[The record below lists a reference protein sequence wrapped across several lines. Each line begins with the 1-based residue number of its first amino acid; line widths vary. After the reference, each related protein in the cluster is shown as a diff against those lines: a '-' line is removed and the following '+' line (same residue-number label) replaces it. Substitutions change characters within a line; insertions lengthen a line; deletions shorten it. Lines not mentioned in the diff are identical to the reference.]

1 MGNADPTSS
10 CRLARLLAG
19 AGSLWI
25 ACAVAIAVASEL
37 GRPSGIDLIHPTFSE
52 LIFTTPGAHLVGISM
67 VMLSFASI
75 CIIFALIDCQA
86 PTGRLGRTLI
96 GVWSVALVV
105 AAIFPP
111 TPVGT
116 PPVWY
121 DTLHRYAALVGFV
134 CLPLA
139 GIRLARRFRTHA
151 RWRSTATVV
160 RACSTASLLG
170 IAAFVSTF
178 VPTGQPVWLIGA
190 RQYSGI
196 TERLPLASNIALLAT
211 LAAAVFSASRP
222 RQPASMR
229 GCTPR
234 ATTG

>member
-1 MGNADPTSS
+1 MGNADRTSPF
-10 CRLARLLAG
+10 RLARPLAG

-25 ACAVAIAVASEL
+25 ACAVAIALASEL

-52 LIFTTPGAHLVGISM
+52 LIFTTLGARLVGVSM

-75 CIIFALIDCQA
+75 CIMFALIACLA
-86 PTGRLGRTLI
+86 PTGRLDRMLI
-96 GVWSVALVV
+96 GVWSGALVV

-116 PPVWY
+116 PAVWY

-151 RWRSTATVV
+151 WWRRSATVV
-160 RACSTASLLG
+160 RACSTVSLLG

-196 TERLPLASNIALLAT
+196 TERLALASNIALLAT
-211 LAAAVFSASRP
+211 LAAAVFSASRR
-222 RQPASMR
+222 RQPASMW
-229 GCTPR
+229 GSTPQ